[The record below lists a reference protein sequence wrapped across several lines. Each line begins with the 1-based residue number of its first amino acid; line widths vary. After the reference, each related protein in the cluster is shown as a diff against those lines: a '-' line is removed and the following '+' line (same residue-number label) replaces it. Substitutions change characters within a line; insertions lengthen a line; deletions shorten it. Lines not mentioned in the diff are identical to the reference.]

1 MNCYPFIEAEKAQQR
16 NVKRACELLEVS
28 RAAYY
33 AARGGQPSGRDRADA
48 ELTTRITAEHKRS
61 RGRYGAPRI
70 HAELRRQGHRHS
82 RKRIARLMRQAGLA
96 GRAPRRWKKTT
107 IPDPAAT
114 ARADAIRRDF
124 TADASRIN
132 QRWCGDITYIATW
145 EGWLYLVRDGDP
157 DPPGAHPGRHHSPH
171 WLLDRSQQAR
181 DLLLDLGERAGRFRF
196 LIRDRDSKFTSTFD
210 HVLAGNSVRVIK
222 TPVPSPF
229 CARDCGPARPA
240 ACAPPANDDSSR
252 CCSATW
258 PEPRPAPGL
267 WLRRFPS
274 KPTTPT
280 APASK
285 APCTRPPATA
295 RDAPATAAQ
304 NPARPRVHGLRA
316 QSPPAGGILDRHATR
331 PAANQP
337 PGTPRTRP
345 RRIEL
350 ELTTRIP
357 QLCQRL
363 DGTLWRWNWPLS
375 CGYSLFPRCVVYA
388 DHLGDAVST
397 LIRPLPVLLDS
408 VLTISVRGPQAS
420 SWLLGGSHR
429 CAGPGPGGAAA
440 W

>member
-1 MNCYPFIEAEKAQQR
+1 
-16 NVKRACELLEVS
+16 
-28 RAAYY
+28 
-33 AARGGQPSGRDRADA
+33 
-48 ELTTRITAEHKRS
+48 
-61 RGRYGAPRI
+61 
-70 HAELRRQGHRHS
+70 
-82 RKRIARLMRQAGLA
+82 MRQAGLA

-267 WLRRFPS
+267 R
-274 KPTTPT
+274 
-280 APASK
+280 
-285 APCTRPPATA
+285 
-295 RDAPATAAQ
+295 
-304 NPARPRVHGLRA
+304 
-316 QSPPAGGILDRHATR
+316 
-331 PAANQP
+331 
-337 PGTPRTRP
+337 
-345 RRIEL
+345 
-350 ELTTRIP
+350 
-357 QLCQRL
+357 
-363 DGTLWRWNWPLS
+363 
-375 CGYSLFPRCVVYA
+375 
-388 DHLGDAVST
+388 
-397 LIRPLPVLLDS
+397 
-408 VLTISVRGPQAS
+408 
-420 SWLLGGSHR
+420 
-429 CAGPGPGGAAA
+429 
-440 W
+440 